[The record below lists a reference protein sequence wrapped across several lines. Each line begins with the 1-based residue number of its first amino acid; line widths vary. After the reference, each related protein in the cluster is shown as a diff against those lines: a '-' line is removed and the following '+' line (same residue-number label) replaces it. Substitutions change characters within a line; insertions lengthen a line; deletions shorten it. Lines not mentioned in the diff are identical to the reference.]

1 MDESTIPRM
10 FRSRVAKYGDRAAQK
25 VKRDGQWIDISWNE
39 HDTTVKEIAL
49 GLISLGLAPG
59 EKVALLSNSRAE
71 WMSCDLAILSAAGV
85 TIPIYPS
92 NIPEQCEYIINN
104 SESIYVIVEN
114 RTQLDKILKVRDAC
128 PQIRKIVMIDPLGEE
143 KDPLVVDSPRFRAGD
158 APGLAEPADLD
169 Q

>member
-10 FRSRVAKYGDRAAQK
+10 FRSRVAKYGDRVAQK

-39 HDTTVKEIAL
+39 HDKTVREVAL
-49 GLISLGLAPG
+49 GLISLGLALG

-71 WMSCDLAILSAAGV
+71 WVSCDLAILSAGGV

-104 SESIYVIVEN
+104 SDSLYVIVED
-114 RTQLDKILKVRDAC
+114 RTPEERMEITQEAVAAILKSF
-128 PQIRKIVMIDPLGEE
+128 P
-143 KDPLVVDSPRFRAGD
+143 
-158 APGLAEPADLD
+158 PGS
-169 Q
+169 